1 LAIATPP
8 KPTTTEEELFDKN
21 DYDAPEL
28 RLDTVDEAT
37 IDDIE
42 LTFSGTVS
50 LNRRN
55 KNVCKLVRDLQLG
68 KRLTLHVNGLTAA
81 KAFKAK
87 QDKDSGW
94 AKKTVLAVTC
104 RIDGVDVGADLIDVV
119 VAPQSDAAK
128 HRAAD

>member
-8 KPTTTEEELFDKN
+8 KPTETEEELFDKN

-68 KRLTLHVNGLTAA
+68 KRLTLQVNGLTAA

-104 RIDGVDVGADLIDVV
+104 RIDGVDVGADLLDVV